1 MVDQRLEILATVP
14 LFAGSSKRQLKG
26 LLDWTREY
34 KYEPGHTIVREG
46 AKGDELFVLL
56 EGKAYVSR
64 SGKLLTRLAAG
75 DYFGEMAVID
85 GRPRMATVIADGP
98 VDCLVLKQ
106 KDFKAVLE
114 GDPMLVRGDPTAY
127 RADPTAN

>member
-1 MVDQRLEILATVP
+1 MVDRRLEILATVP

-46 AKGDELFVLL
+46 AKG
-56 EGKAYVSR
+56 
-64 SGKLLTRLAAG
+64 G

-114 GDPMLVRGDPTAY
+114 GDPMLAWNLLGSLAARIRHD
-127 RADPTAN
+127 